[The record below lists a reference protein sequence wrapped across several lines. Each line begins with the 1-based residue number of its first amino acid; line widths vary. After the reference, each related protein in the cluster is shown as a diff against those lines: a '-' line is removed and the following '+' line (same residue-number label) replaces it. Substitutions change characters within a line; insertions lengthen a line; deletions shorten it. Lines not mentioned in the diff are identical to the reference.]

1 MFDDDTL
8 LGNIAYSF
16 VGLFLGL
23 LWFAFT
29 VSPLVLG
36 VCLGCFINPYL
47 GWIALCFLITLPIG
61 AGIAMYVLD

>member
-8 LGNIAYSF
+8 SGNIAYSF
-16 VGLFLGL
+16 VVVFLGL

-36 VCLGCFINPYL
+36 ICLGCFNPYL
-47 GWIALCFLITLPIG
+47 RWIALGFLITLPIG
-61 AGIAMYVLD
+61 AGIAMYALD